1 MMGRME
7 SQSEGERSASA
18 SSPSTYVSGQCIGL
32 SLGESAVLAIKP
44 FDPGEDDVIQWAE
57 SLGFMLTTEVLL
69 LSCGYDLILCRPY
82 AT

>member
-1 MMGRME
+1 
-7 SQSEGERSASA
+7 
-18 SSPSTYVSGQCIGL
+18 VSGRCIGL
-32 SLGESAVLAIKP
+32 NLGDSAVLAIKP
-44 FDPGEDDVIQWAE
+44 FDSGEDDVIEWAE